1 MLNKKETYAI
11 LDQILAKCTKYYT
24 IVGFGSGESGL
35 TRFANNQVHQN
46 VANENTGVSITMYDG
61 KKVSSMGTN
70 VYDDASIDEAIR
82 FVEENI
88 RFAPEEEIQLP
99 EILEPLDISGET
111 FDPQLTADYTI
122 PKRVQM
128 IKTGVESLP
137 AGYIASGYISFGS
150 GITSMGNNRGVR
162 RFRRGDSVSYEIV
175 VTHDSGA
182 SGYAGFRSDKA
193 KDLDFAREFA
203 IAFEKSRTGIGAV
216 SIEPGEYTV
225 ILENDPTADLIGY
238 INGGFSAKQIQ
249 KGESFL
255 TGKVGTKVFGD
266 NLTLT
271 DEPDDENTVNYL
283 YDGEGYPRTRLTM
296 VENGVVKQ
304 VAYDIKSAMKD
315 GVKTTGHAS
324 GNAAA
329 GGFPGNIFM
338 APGTFTMDELIRTTK
353 RGIYVTRFHYTNW
366 VNRKETVF
374 TGLTRDGTYLIE
386 DGKIKCPIKN
396 LRFTQ
401 NITTALNNISG
412 ITKDRMKING
422 SMMIPAVR
430 IEKFHFTGKTEL

>member
-1 MLNKKETYAI
+1 MLNKTETYAI
-11 LDQILAKCTKYYT
+11 LDRILAKCAKYYT
-24 IVGFGSGESGL
+24 IVGFGSSESGL
-35 TRFANNQVHQN
+35 TRFANSQVHQN

-61 KKVSSMGTN
+61 RKVSSMSTN
-70 VYDDASIDEAIR
+70 VYDDKSIDDAIA

-88 RFAPEEEIQLP
+88 RYAPEEEIQLP

-111 FDPQLTADYTI
+111 FDSKLSETYTI
-122 PKRVQM
+122 PKRVEL
-128 IKTGVESLP
+128 IKQGVDTLEP
-137 AGYIASGYISFGS
+137 GFTAAGYISFGS

-162 RFRRGDSVSYEIV
+162 RYRRGDSVSYEIV
-175 VTHDSGA
+175 VTHESGA
-182 SGYAGFRSDKA
+182 SGYAGFRSDKS

-203 IAFEKSRTGIGAV
+203 IAYDKSKTSIGAV

-225 ILENDPTADLIGY
+225 ILENDPVADLIGY

-255 TGKVGTKVFGD
+255 TGKVGQKVFGD

-283 YDGEGYPRTRLTM
+283 YDGEGYARTRLTM

-304 VAYDIKSAMKD
+304 VAYDIKSAMHD

-338 APGTFTMDELIRTTK
+338 APGNETMESLIKSTK
-353 RGIYVTRFHYTNW
+353 KGIYVTRFHYTNW
-366 VNRKETVF
+366 VDRKQTVF
-374 TGLTRDGTYLIE
+374 TGLTRDGTYYIE
-386 DGKIKCPIKN
+386 DGEIRYPIKN

-401 NITTALNNISG
+401 SITAALNNISG
-412 ITKDRMKING
+412 ITSDRMRING
-422 SMMIPAVR
+422 SMQIPAVR
-430 IEKFHFTGKTEL
+430 IEHFHFTGKTEL